1 MALIGQTLPS
11 LLDVYSRTDKNG
23 RIAKIVEQ
31 LAKSNDVITDA
42 IYVPCNDGSKH
53 KTTIRA
59 GIPEPV
65 WRRYN
70 QGVQPTKTQ
79 TVPVTDT
86 TGMLYDLGF
95 VDKDLADRSG
105 NADSFRVSENMGKLQ
120 GFNNKVSRYT
130 FYGNTDAE
138 PEAFM
143 GLAPRFNTLSTSKA
157 ASAENVFSAGGS
169 GSTNTSIWFMSWGEN
184 TAHMIYPEGMVAGF
198 QHQDLGNDLVSDA
211 NGGQF
216 LAYRDEFKWH
226 LGLSVRDWR
235 SISRICNI
243 DVTTLTKDAA
253 TGADLISMMVD
264 AYYARDVAMLGDGK
278 EVIYCNKTI
287 HAWLHKQAMN
297 AKNVNLTIEEYAGK
311 KIVSFLGIPI
321 RRADAILNTESA
333 VTA

>member
-216 LAYRDEFKWH
+216 LAYR
-226 LGLSVRDWR
+226 
-235 SISRICNI
+235 
-243 DVTTLTKDAA
+243 
-253 TGADLISMMVD
+253 

-297 AKNVNLTIEEYAGK
+297 AKNVNLTIDEYAGK

>member
-1 MALIGQTLPS
+1 M
-11 LLDVYSRTDKNG
+11 
-23 RIAKIVEQ
+23 
-31 LAKSNDVITDA
+31 
-42 IYVPCNDGSKH
+42 
-53 KTTIRA
+53 
-59 GIPEPV
+59 

-169 GSTNTSIWFMSWGEN
+169 GSTNTSIWFMSW
-184 TAHMIYPEGMVAGF
+184 
-198 QHQDLGNDLVSDA
+198 
-211 NGGQF
+211 
-216 LAYRDEFKWH
+216 
-226 LGLSVRDWR
+226 VRTPR
-235 SISRICNI
+235 
-243 DVTTLTKDAA
+243 T
-253 TGADLISMMVD
+253 
-264 AYYARDVAMLGDGK
+264 
-278 EVIYCNKTI
+278 
-287 HAWLHKQAMN
+287 
-297 AKNVNLTIEEYAGK
+297 
-311 KIVSFLGIPI
+311 
-321 RRADAILNTESA
+321 
-333 VTA
+333 

>member
-11 LLDVYSRTDKNG
+11 LLDIYNRTDKNG
-23 RIAKIVEQ
+23 RIARIVEQ
-31 LAKSNDVITDA
+31 LAKTNDILTDA

-86 TGMLYDLGF
+86 TVCCTIWASLIRLWQT
-95 VDKDLADRSG
+95 VLTTPQRSV
-105 NADSFRVSENMGKLQ
+105 FPKTWGKLQ
-120 GFNNKVSRYT
+120 GFNNKVARYSI
-130 FYGNTDAE
+130 YGNTDAE

-198 QHQDLGNDLVSDA
+198 QHEDLGDDLVSDG

-216 LAYRDEFKWH
+216 RAYRDEFKWDI
-226 LGLSVRDWR
+226 GLSVRDWR

-243 DVTTLTKDAA
+243 DVTTLTKDAS

-278 EVIYCNKTI
+278 EVIYANKTI

-297 AKNVNLTIEEYAGK
+297 AKNVNLTIEEYGGK

-321 RRADAILNTESA
+321 RRVDAILNTESA